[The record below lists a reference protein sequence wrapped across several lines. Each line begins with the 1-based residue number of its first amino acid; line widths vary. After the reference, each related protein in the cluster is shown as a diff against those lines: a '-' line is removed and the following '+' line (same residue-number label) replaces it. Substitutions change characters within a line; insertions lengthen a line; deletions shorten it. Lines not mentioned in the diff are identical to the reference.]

1 MNRDQLIAFARWLL
15 KDEAGE
21 DREEEIVDQYLA
33 EQPERNDATNGP
45 IAWLCYHHDMGP
57 RINAIFAEE
66 IDALRYAVSTGYL
79 NVAPVGSGEISNL
92 P

>member
-1 MNRDQLIAFARWLL
+1 MSRDQLIAFARWLL
-15 KDEAGE
+15 KDEVGE
-21 DREEEIVDQYLA
+21 GREEEIVDQYLA
-33 EQPERNDATNGP
+33 EQTEPNDASDAP
-45 IAWLCYHHDMGP
+45 LAWLCYHHDMGP

-66 IDALRYAVSTGYL
+66 IDALRYAVGTGYL

>member
-1 MNRDQLIAFARWLL
+1 MSRDELLTFARWLL
-15 KDEAGE
+15 KDEVGE
-21 DREEEIVDQYLA
+21 GREEEIVDQYLA
-33 EQPERNDATNGP
+33 ERPGHDEAPEGP
-45 IAWLCYHHDMGP
+45 IAWICYHHDMGP

-66 IDALRYAVSTGYL
+66 IDALRYAVGTGYL